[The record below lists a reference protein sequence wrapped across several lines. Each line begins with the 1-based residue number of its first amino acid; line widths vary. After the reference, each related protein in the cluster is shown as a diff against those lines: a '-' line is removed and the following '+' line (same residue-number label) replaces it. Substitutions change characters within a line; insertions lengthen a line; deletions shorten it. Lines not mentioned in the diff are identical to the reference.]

1 VFGNEFANTE
11 QNALESDVKLIYLWR
26 KQQNNN
32 AMLAF
37 CSDGKKKLIA
47 EHQGKC

>member
-1 VFGNEFANTE
+1 LG
-11 QNALESDVKLIYLWR
+11 QDVKLIYLR
-26 KQQNNN
+26 KKQQNNN

-47 EHQGKC
+47 EHQGKG